1 MFYGL
6 QQLSIG
12 EVISSFRDL
21 SIVGVVI
28 TVVWKAR
35 GVYETVQDFFARVMT
50 HMDTMEQ
57 FAQVAVKNH
66 LHHIEQ
72 DLKVL
77 SGRKTNYSG
86 DVVEFSEGHAVHDGL
101 SSIIEA

>member
-12 EVISSFRDL
+12 EVISSVRDL
-21 SIVGVVI
+21 SIFGVVI

-35 GVYETVQDFFARVMT
+35 GVYETVQNFFTRVIK
-50 HMDTMEQ
+50 HMDTMEN
-57 FAQVAVKNH
+57 FAHVAVKNH
-66 LHHIEQ
+66 LQHIEQ

-77 SGRKTNYSG
+77 AGRKTNYSD
-86 DVVEFSEGHAVHDGL
+86 DVVEVVQSESLSTAVT
-101 SSIIEA
+101 EA